1 MNCKVLMLP
10 ISMLMF
16 AVAPSTLALTA
27 VSSASTAR
35 TAKTES
41 ALNNNVA
48 QKICTDKDGNF
59 YHCP

>member
-1 MNCKVLMLP
+1 
-10 ISMLMF
+10 MF
-16 AVAPSTLALTA
+16 AIAPSPLALTG

-35 TAKTES
+35 TAKTEI
-41 ALNNNVA
+41 ALNNNVD

>member
-1 MNCKVLMLP
+1 MNCKVLMLS
-10 ISMLMF
+10 IFMLMF
-16 AVAPSTLALTA
+16 AIAPSTLALTA

-35 TAKTES
+35 TAKTEI